1 MVAVAWLGAHEVA
14 GYRRGPTPAR
24 GTIQWLTPRFWMI
37 SMPGRLRG
45 FLAASERRQAVNKA
59 SVELA
64 LLTPSVAAE
73 VAPLFLLWHFHLPV
87 RQMSAIMVA
96 SWAFTWWL
104 TWTLYPGD
112 EGHGECPLNTN
123 PIAALVLPCEEFR
136 SSRAAGCR
144 GISELAESRLD

>member
-1 MVAVAWLGAHEVA
+1 
-14 GYRRGPTPAR
+14 
-24 GTIQWLTPRFWMI
+24 
-37 SMPGRLRG
+37 MPGRLRG

-87 RQMSAIMVA
+87 RQMSAIMGRLVGIYVVA
-96 SWAFTWWL
+96 DMDAR
-104 TWTLYPGD
+104 PGD
-112 EGHGECPLNTN
+112 EGHGEGPLNTN